1 MDVPIATQVLETPQ
15 LTPTHDQVRVF
26 FMKVTRTAWLN
37 CANLSQIVVLYVV
50 RLSNPRTL
58 P

>member
-26 FMKVTRTAWLN
+26 FMTPQSDTYRMA
-37 CANLSQIVVLYVV
+37 
-50 RLSNPRTL
+50 
-58 P
+58 

>member
-26 FMKVTRTAWLN
+26 FYDALKRHVPHGLT
-37 CANLSQIVVLYVV
+37 VLTFL
-50 RLSNPRTL
+50 R
-58 P
+58 